1 MEARTT
7 QKIFAKFGELLD
19 NGLGSDVVIEV
30 GKEPNIKKFHVHS
43 IVLMAVSP
51 YFRIAFS
58 SNWVNR
64 FDGII
69 HFEKPNISPNIFKII
84 LNFIYKADLDLKKHK
99 ASDIC
104 SLIKASDELSIDVL
118 NEHILE
124 FVSQNANRLIN
135 EDPVQIL
142 QIIFQLDIFS
152 NLRNTFLQIICD
164 NPEKLVNFENFY
176 TLDKYTLI
184 QLLKRDDL
192 KMEEVIIWYNLLDW
206 ACYNVRDEQ
215 EKLDLKEVEKWES
228 GDFATLKD
236 ILKDFIP
243 HIRWFQI
250 SGKDFWYNVKPFKE
264 ALPEELYDDLLGY
277 NIDKSVELKSFVIL
291 PQRNKNK
298 IPAKVIRKY
307 PAKRSS
313 TMSKKAPITMSKKGH
328 AVVI

>member
-30 GKEPNIKKFHVHS
+30 
-43 IVLMAVSP
+43 
-51 YFRIAFS
+51 AFS